1 MAPIC
6 IHTDSVMAT
15 VFPLTTILSG
25 LLSNF
30 HIQSLDV
37 NLFQKP
43 HFLYIRLLNLFQGV
57 KKKEH
62 QVD

>member
-43 HFLYIRLLNLFQGV
+43 HFLYIRL
-57 KKKEH
+57 
-62 QVD
+62 